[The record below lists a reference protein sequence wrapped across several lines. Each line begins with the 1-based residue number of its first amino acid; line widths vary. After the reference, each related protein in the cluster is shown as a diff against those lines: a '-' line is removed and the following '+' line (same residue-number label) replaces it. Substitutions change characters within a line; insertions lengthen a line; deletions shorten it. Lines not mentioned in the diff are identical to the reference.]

1 MKLKP
6 LVLSFFLLQVLQSPT
21 QAQITPA
28 SDGTNTSVDALNI
41 TGGTLSGNNLFHSFQ
56 TFRVNVGQ
64 TATFQS
70 SPAIQN
76 ILGRVVGGNS
86 SVINGA
92 IQVIGGNS
100 NLYLINP
107 AGIIFGQGAS
117 LNVTGAFTATT
128 ASAIGFGDGKWFNAV
143 GTNNYS
149 ALVGNPGDFAFT
161 NQPGSIFNSANLIQ
175 KEGQSITLVGGT
187 VVSTGTIAAPGGK
200 ITIATVP
207 GNQLVRISDSGSV
220 LSLELPIA
228 SQQQINAL
236 PFTPLSL
243 PALLTGRPSNEATG
257 VTVENGVVKLTGSG
271 QTIASGDIVTN
282 TIDTSVNKLLE
293 GIDGG
298 NVSLNAQTNI
308 LTGAIRTNSN
318 VSTLP
323 GEATEAEIVA
333 FGSLLNKT
341 TRGGNLTL
349 STQTG
354 NITVE
359 LINTGTGNFSV
370 GGKGGNID
378 VKAAGLFRVIGFDTS
393 NFSIRTSGN
402 VTQSEGVSNPIGT
415 NEALGT
421 IQITHSGTS
430 FVTGG
435 TANFNVDPS
444 RIDATLLNP
453 FVFPEN
459 ASGTRGAIGSATTN
473 GNYRVVFQ
481 DGAFKSFPDNLTS
494 GFSITAV
501 PRPNRPD
508 PNRPDPNRPDPQTVQ
523 RQFTRTTGEQCDT
536 RSTQVASNNPTP
548 QRGTTTSSNPCA
560 SSSTEGNVLQVVD
573 K

>member
-6 LVLSFFLLQVLQSPT
+6 LVLSFLLLQVLQSPA

-56 TFRVNVGQ
+56 TFGVDAGQ

-76 ILGRVVGGNS
+76 ILGRVVGGNP

-128 ASAIGFGDGKWFNAV
+128 ANAIGFGDGKWFNAV

-161 NQPGSIFNSANLIQ
+161 NQPGSIFNAANLIQ

-187 VVSTGTIAAPGGK
+187 VVSTGTISAPGGK

-243 PALLTGRPSNEATG
+243 PALLTGKPSNEATG

-271 QTIASGDIVTN
+271 QAIASGDIATN
-282 TIDTSVNKLLE
+282 QIDTSTSKLLS
-293 GIDGG
+293 GG
-298 NVSLNAQTNI
+298 NVSLHAQTN
-308 LTGAIRTNSN
+308 LSTGVITTGSSL
-318 VSTLP
+318 STLAS
-323 GEATEAEIVA
+323 EYSEAEQVTLAAI
-333 FGSLLNKT
+333 LNKT
-341 TRGGNLTL
+341 TRGGDVKL
-349 STQTG
+349 SSQTG
-354 NITVE
+354 DITVAW
-359 LINTGTGNFSV
+359 INTGTGNFSV
-370 GGKGGNID
+370 GGKGGNVEI
-378 VKAAGLFRVIGFDTS
+378 KAAGLFRAIGFDTS

-402 VTQSEGVSNPIGT
+402 VTQSEGVTNPIGA

-421 IQITHSGTS
+421 IAITHSGTS

-435 TANFNVDPS
+435 ITNFNEDPS
-444 RIDATLLNP
+444 RIDATLITP
-453 FVFPEN
+453 FIFPED
-459 ASGTRGAIGSATTN
+459 ASGTRGAIGSTTTN
-473 GNYRVVFQ
+473 GNFRVVFK
-481 DGAFKSFPDNLTS
+481 DSSFFSSPANLTS

-508 PNRPDPNRPDPQTVQ
+508 PQTVQ
-523 RQFTRTTGEQCDT
+523 RQFTRTTGDQCDT
-536 RSTQVASNNPTP
+536 RSTAVASNNSTP
-548 QRGTTTSSNPCA
+548 QRGTTTSSNSCA
-560 SSSTEGNVLQVVD
+560 GSSTEGNVLQVVD